1 MGAEGVRGV
10 LFDAGNTLIRVRG
23 SVGRVYARVA
33 RRHGVE
39 ADGPALDRAFRAAF
53 AQRKGSF
60 LAGVTRPHS
69 PERERAWWK
78 ALVRDVLRRTGA
90 WAAAEARFDAL
101 FEELYAAFAE
111 PEPWEVFPDVLP
123 CLDALDAAG
132 VPVAVVSNWDSRLRR
147 VLAGTGLL
155 GRFRFVLTSAEFGAE
170 KPDPSIFLEAARRLG
185 MPPAEILHAGDL
197 IRDDVLG
204 ARRAGMRAVLVDRDL
219 TAPDG
224 WHRVRDLREI
234 PALVSGPGG

>member
-1 MGAEGVRGV
+1 MGSEGVRGV

-23 SVGRVYARVA
+23 SVGEVYARVA

-53 AQRKGSF
+53 AARKATF

-78 ALVRDVLRRTGA
+78 ALVKEVLRRTGA
-90 WAAAEARFDAL
+90 WPAAEARFDAL
-101 FEELYAAFAE
+101 FEELYGAFAE
-111 PEPWEVFPDVLP
+111 PDPWEVFPDVLP

-132 VPVAVVSNWDSRLRR
+132 VPVAVVSNWDSRLRD
-147 VLAGTGLL
+147 VLAGVGLL
-155 GRFRFVLTSAEFGAE
+155 GRFRFVVTSAEFGAE
-170 KPDPSIFLEAARRLG
+170 KPDPSIFLEAAGRLA
-185 MPPAEILHAGDL
+185 MAPAEILHVGDL

-204 ARRAGMRAVLVDRDL
+204 ATRAGMKAVLVDRDL
-219 TAPDG
+219 AAPDG
-224 WHRVRDLREI
+224 WHRVRDLREV
-234 PALVSGPGG
+234 PALVAGLRR